1 MHLAIV
7 VPAMR
12 QSALWL
18 KQIKEFV
25 SMSISELLPSVQN
38 LSHSEKLLLLKVL
51 VGELLAAE
59 GVASDSILEAELVDS
74 VTSAGSQPDDSN
86 SLKTRY
92 SFLQKPL
99 SERRQVLAAQADA
112 MQNHYETNTEWKD
125 LLVGD
130 IVEY

>member
-1 MHLAIV
+1 
-7 VPAMR
+7 
-12 QSALWL
+12 
-18 KQIKEFV
+18 
-25 SMSISELLPSVQN
+25 MSISELLPSVQN

-74 VTSAGSQPDDSN
+74 VTSTGSQPDDSN